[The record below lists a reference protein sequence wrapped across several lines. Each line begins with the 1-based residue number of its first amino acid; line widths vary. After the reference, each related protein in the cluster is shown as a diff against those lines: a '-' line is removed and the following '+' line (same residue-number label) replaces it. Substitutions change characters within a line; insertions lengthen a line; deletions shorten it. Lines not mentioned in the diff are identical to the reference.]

1 MRPHTAGPPSSCWAL
16 PLPFATLPFPP
27 MPRPLPSPSHCSD
40 PLQPRYVVNGMV
52 VRDDDDSRA
61 RSPAKARDGSGDMF
75 SLRTSD
81 IDGAAPA
88 TWGSIK
94 TGVIRL
100 DQRKDFAET
109 NKIDD
114 LPGAHAG
121 TLAKGIRSMRNAE
134 PTDPNERNYRLL
146 DGRGMDAD
154 DLLVGRG
161 WYTAAAAA
169 VAGESAGRL
178 PASSTIRPASEPAA
192 AVGGAGSATS
202 SSFGASTSGSGSGM
216 PGLRAVPSSPL
227 RASTADRAY
236 LAAAE
241 AANRG
246 PALSKLQWVQEK
258 SRALQLGSTGSAGA
272 AGAAVPYPQER
283 PAVRVAKSLLDPR
296 DAEIAR
302 LRGALEAT
310 RAGRGT
316 VGGSAGALLGSTAS
330 TASLGATSARDS
342 DAAREPEP
350 PSAAA
355 ATGGGVGIADV
366 GAGTG
371 GLPADLAIA
380 ARATARAR
388 AAAKKKQQASLVET
402 KPPRAAPP
410 PGELTFS
417 QLLASMIVS
426 GPTAAG
432 RRASG
437 PGFAAT
443 GGSGSLRLSGMSA
456 SGAAS
461 LRHDAM
467 EVRRVTRDRESD
479 LSAVRSLPS

>member
-1 MRPHTAGPPSSCWAL
+1 
-16 PLPFATLPFPP
+16 
-27 MPRPLPSPSHCSD
+27 
-40 PLQPRYVVNGMV
+40 MV

-75 SLRTSD
+75 SLRTND
-81 IDGAAPA
+81 IEGAAPA

-100 DQRKDFAET
+100 DQRKDFATT
-109 NKIDD
+109 NRTDD

-121 TLAKGIRSMRNAE
+121 TLAKGIRSKRNEE

-146 DGRGMDAD
+146 DGRGMDSD

-178 PASSTIRPASEPAA
+178 PASGRPASEPAA
-192 AVGGAGSATS
+192 AVSGAGSTS
-202 SSFGASTSGSGSGM
+202 TGLGMGASMSMGM

-241 AANRG
+241 EANRG
-246 PALSKLQWVQEK
+246 PALTKLQWVQEK
-258 SRALQLGSTGSAGA
+258 SRALQHGAGGISGGSA
-272 AGAAVPYPQER
+272 AAVPYPQER
-283 PAVRVAKSLLDPR
+283 PAVRMAKSLLDPR

-310 RAGRGT
+310 RTGKHASLASS
-316 VGGSAGALLGSTAS
+316 GSAGALLGETSA
-330 TASLGATSARDS
+330 LGASVSRGGE
-342 DAAREPEP
+342 AAREPEP
-350 PSAAA
+350 PAPSH
-355 ATGGGVGIADV
+355 GGVGIADV

-371 GLPADLAIA
+371 GLPPDLAIA

-410 PGELTFS
+410 SGELTFS
-417 QLLASMIVS
+417 QMLASMIVS

-432 RRASG
+432 RRGSG

>member
-1 MRPHTAGPPSSCWAL
+1 
-16 PLPFATLPFPP
+16 
-27 MPRPLPSPSHCSD
+27 
-40 PLQPRYVVNGMV
+40 MV
-52 VRDDDDSRA
+52 VRDGDDSRA
-61 RSPAKARDGSGDMF
+61 RSPAKARDGDDSRAMY

-109 NKIDD
+109 NKTDD

-121 TLAKGIRSMRNAE
+121 TLAKGIRSKRNE
-134 PTDPNERNYRLL
+134 ELTDPNERNYRLL
-146 DGRGMDAD
+146 DGRGMDSD

-178 PASSTIRPASEPAA
+178 PASTMRPTSEPAA
-192 AVGGAGSATS
+192 AVGGAGSS
-202 SSFGASTSGSGSGM
+202 SFSFGASSTSGT

-241 AANRG
+241 EANRG
-246 PALSKLQWVQEK
+246 PALTKLQWVQEK
-258 SRALQLGSTGSAGA
+258 SRALQLGATAGSAGG

-310 RAGRGT
+310 RAGRAAAT
-316 VGGSAGALLGSTAS
+316 GSAGALLGSTAT

-355 ATGGGVGIADV
+355 ASAGVGIADV

-371 GLPADLAIA
+371 GLPADLSVA

-410 PGELTFS
+410 AGELTFS